1 MSFMKKH
8 ILILALILTSLC
20 AFSQRH
26 RLASGEPYDIFFQVK
41 PIGGI
46 ALGDFAKNNT
56 YIYGSHFALEF
67 QLQETKLGIGL
78 EFGYNYCVPMAYKRP
93 FLQTKNNWASQQVPM
108 FLNVNYYI
116 FNERIKPYV
125 GLGIGTIWGRYDYSL
140 STEESTDE
148 YYLRDFEG
156 QSGWRFG
163 LTPKVGLMISMDHRH
178 GFGLEFSLPYQFGFN
193 RLETQYTINLGL
205 NYTYIID

>member
-1 MSFMKKH
+1 MSFMKKQ
-8 ILILALILTSLC
+8 ILILALILTSLY

-26 RLASGEPYDIFFQVK
+26 RLANGEPYDIFFQVK
-41 PIGGI
+41 PMGGI

-93 FLQTKNNWASQQVPM
+93 FVPTKNNWTSHQVPM
-108 FLNVNYYI
+108 ILNVNYYI

-140 STEESTDE
+140 SSEESTEE

-156 QSGWRFG
+156 QNGWRFG
-163 LTPKVGLMISMDHRH
+163 LTPKVGLMISMDHKH

>member
-1 MSFMKKH
+1 
-8 ILILALILTSLC
+8 
-20 AFSQRH
+20 
-26 RLASGEPYDIFFQVK
+26 
-41 PIGGI
+41 
-46 ALGDFAKNNT
+46 
-56 YIYGSHFALEF
+56 
-67 QLQETKLGIGL
+67 
-78 EFGYNYCVPMAYKRP
+78 MAYKRP
-93 FLQTKNNWASQQVPM
+93 FVPTKNNWASHQVPM
-108 FLNVNYYI
+108 ILNVNYYI

-140 STEESTDE
+140 SSEESTEE

-156 QSGWRFG
+156 QNGWRFG
-163 LTPKVGLMISMDHRH
+163 LTPKVGLMISMDHKH

>member
-1 MSFMKKH
+1 MKKQ

-20 AFSQRH
+20 SFAQRH
-26 RLASGEPYDIFFQVK
+26 RLANGEPYDIFFQIK
-41 PIGGI
+41 PTGGMS
-46 ALGDFAKNNT
+46 LGDFAKNNT
-56 YIYGSHFALEF
+56 YIYGSHFAVEF

-78 EFGYNYCVPMAYKRP
+78 EFGYNYCVPKAIKRP

-108 FLNVNYYI
+108 MLNFNYYI

-140 STEESTDE
+140 STEESTEE

-163 LTPKVGLMISMDHRH
+163 L
-178 GFGLEFSLPYQFGFN
+178 N

-205 NYTYIID
+205 TYTRIID